1 MLFGY
6 LEEVRKEID
15 DPAVIGGCSTIGTIF
30 HAIMPITLPGLVASA
45 THAFIVAW
53 NEFLFALTLI
63 TTTGKKTAPV
73 ALATFF
79 GEYGANWGEV
89 LAAAT
94 VTTIPT
100 LIFFLLLQRHLL
112 KGFTA
117 GSVKQ

>member
-6 LEEVRKEID
+6 LEAVRKEID
-15 DPAVIGGCSTIGTIF
+15 DPAVIDGCSTIGTIF